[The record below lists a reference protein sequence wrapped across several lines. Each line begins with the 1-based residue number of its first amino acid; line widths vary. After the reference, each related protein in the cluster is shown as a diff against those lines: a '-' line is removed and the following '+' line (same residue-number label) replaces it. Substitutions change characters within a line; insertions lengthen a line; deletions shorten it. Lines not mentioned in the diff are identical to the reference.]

1 MPIRHIQIELADED
15 YKKVIRLKGNRT
27 WVEYILST
35 PEQFDI
41 EDWKERV
48 KSRAKKEYAGGID
61 DVMNIAAEELGK

>member
-41 EDWKERV
+41 EDWRERV
-48 KSRAKKEYAGGID
+48 MRRAKKEGA
-61 DVMNIAAEELGK
+61 DVERLLDIAADEMNKK